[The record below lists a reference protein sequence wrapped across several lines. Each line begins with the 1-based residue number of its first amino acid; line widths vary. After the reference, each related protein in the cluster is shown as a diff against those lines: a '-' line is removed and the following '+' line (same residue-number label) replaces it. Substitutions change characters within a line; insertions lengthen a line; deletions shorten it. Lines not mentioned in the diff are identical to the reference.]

1 MVRRIL
7 LAVNGSHRIVWLI
20 RELGA
25 GTQGVPA
32 QLWQLDEER
41 RIMTYRSAVKCW
53 ETMPCNAN
61 ATARWAR
68 SRVAFPFQPLHVRN
82 PKYAMN
88 GNGSW
93 QQSPSEGSTQT
104 IVCGVRGAVTEPVPS
119 NGFYTTSTGDASAR
133 IARHASLS
141 TPLPTAVR
149 PSQRTLRCAVMCP
162 AMRRFEGVFFSSP
175 SKN

>member
-93 QQSPSEGSTQT
+93 QQSPSEVRSDNRLRSEGRDDRTGAIERILNNVHRGRLGADSTACLIEHNAAHRSAPLAAYT
-104 IVCGVRGAVTEPVPS
+104 EVRRNVPC
-119 NGFYTTSTGDASAR
+119 DAS
-133 IARHASLS
+133 I
-141 TPLPTAVR
+141 
-149 PSQRTLRCAVMCP
+149 
-162 AMRRFEGVFFSSP
+162 
-175 SKN
+175 

>member
-61 ATARWAR
+61 AT
-68 SRVAFPFQPLHVRN
+68 LHVRN

-93 QQSPSEGSTQT
+93 QQSPSEVRSDNRLRSEGRDDRTGAIERILNNVHRGRLGADSTACLIEHNAAHRSAPLT
-104 IVCGVRGAVTEPVPS
+104 AYIEVRRNVPC
-119 NGFYTTSTGDASAR
+119 DAS
-133 IARHASLS
+133 I
-141 TPLPTAVR
+141 
-149 PSQRTLRCAVMCP
+149 
-162 AMRRFEGVFFSSP
+162 
-175 SKN
+175 